1 MWTKQASRPSSASNS
16 EKNPQKVCICGFFY
30 LPLHPINQI
39 SNKIMDDYPADN
51 YDL

>member
-1 MWTKQASRPSSASNS
+1 MILNFKQKKL
-16 EKNPQKVCICGFFY
+16 KNDIVFQFFY
-30 LPLHPINQI
+30 LSLHPINQF